1 MLPARF
7 YRANF
12 QRIDAED
19 GRQDLIDHIT
29 DVIRYRGD
37 QRRRFFHRLEKLPFI
52 SLVEVVYRYYKRG
65 KVGLPEGWVDVP
77 SDVAEQEYAEGPAS
91 DVRNIRTRYT
101 LTLRHR
107 NGIIKAV
114 KKPVEARGI
123 NDKYADRARECR
135 MKHGGDCKGFACR
148 RLTLTG
154 YCRKWG
160 LYVAERRQ
168 VEATAAAF

>member
-1 MLPARF
+1 MLSAEF

-12 QRIDAED
+12 KRIDAED

-29 DVIRYRGD
+29 DVIGYHDIR
-37 QRRRFFHRLEKLPFI
+37 RRRFLRRLENMAFI
-52 SLVEVVYRYYKRG
+52 GLVEVVYRYYKRG

-77 SDVAEQEYAEGPAS
+77 SDVAEQKYIEGPPA

-101 LTLRHR
+101 LTLRPR
-107 NGIIKAV
+107 NGILKAV
-114 KKPVEARGI
+114 EKPIEARGI
-123 NDKYADRARECR
+123 SDKYANRAQEC
-135 MKHGGDCKGFACR
+135 KNEHGGDCKGFACR

-168 VEATAAAF
+168 VEVAAAAF

>member
-1 MLPARF
+1 MLPAGF

-29 DVIRYRGD
+29 DVIAYRGE
-37 QRRRFFHRLEKLPFI
+37 QRRRFLQRLEKLPFI

-65 KVGLPEGWVDVP
+65 KVGLPAGWYDVT
-77 SDVAEQEYAEGPAS
+77 SDVAEQKYADGPAP

-101 LTLRHR
+101 LTFRR
-107 NGIIKAV
+107 RCGKIEAV
-114 KKPVEARGI
+114 KRPFEVGGI
-123 NDKYADRARECR
+123 SDKYANRAQECKT
-135 MKHGGDCKGFACR
+135 KHGGDCNGFACR